1 MTEEVQSLHEETQYL
16 ERRLAKVEHE
26 NRDLCQRLDVT
37 RREQHGQTQ
46 PFRHKKRI
54 PACPK
59 CISRV

>member
-1 MTEEVQSLHEETQYL
+1 L
-16 ERRLAKVEHE
+16 ERRLATVEHE

-37 RREQHGQTQ
+37 RREQHGQTH
-46 PFRHKKRI
+46 PFRHKKRP